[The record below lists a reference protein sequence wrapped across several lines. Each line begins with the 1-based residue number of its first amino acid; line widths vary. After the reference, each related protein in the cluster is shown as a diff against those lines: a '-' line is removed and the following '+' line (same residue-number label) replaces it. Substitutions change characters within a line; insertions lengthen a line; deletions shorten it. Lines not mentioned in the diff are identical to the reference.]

1 LLINGRIKGLHV
13 GLTLALKYLVGH
25 HRKLKEIITWATIVA
40 DDRLLTPEQE
50 KLAYC
55 LAMMAGSGLK
65 SAKKK
70 KFTFSA
76 NKLLCLYY

>member
-25 HRKLKEIITWATIVA
+25 HRKVKEIITRATIVA

-50 KLAYC
+50 KLANC
-55 LAMMAGSGLK
+55 LLAIWLVLASNLRK
-65 SAKKK
+65 RKR
-70 KFTFSA
+70 
-76 NKLLCLYY
+76 LH